1 MSLEGFINTIPDL
14 LRHRVELAPSST
26 AILEKSH
33 SQIWTGLTWR
43 QFDQAVEH
51 LTQQLMSA
59 GIGRGDQ
66 VAILMPNAVQWE
78 IVQHAVFRLGGVIIG
93 LDLNDPAQ
101 RVDDIFNQ
109 CSIRAL
115 IIDGADRL
123 DQIPQHH
130 IEAIDLIL
138 CRHWE
143 RNSCKG
149 PNIKI
154 LADIQAPPMP
164 IETPSPDGST
174 VATIIFTSGTTG
186 RPKALWY
193 THGQLVSAV
202 RSITDLFA
210 DLPDQAHTACWLPLA
225 NPFQR
230 IINLCAIAA
239 NWRCY
244 IVPDPTQIMSAVK
257 EIEPHFFA
265 GVPRFYEKL
274 FQAIEDGIRK
284 RPPWQKALP
293 MWAVRV
299 GKSVSAKR
307 ETKRSISWHLKWLHR
322 IADILVLCRIRR
334 IMGRHLKYF
343 ISGSAPLSDELIRK
357 CLAFGW
363 PIYEAYGI
371 SENIA
376 PMAMNSPGAWRL
388 GSVGRP
394 LGANIIRIADDGE
407 ILVKSPCVAINLKPD
422 GNGGFLTTGDL
433 GRIASDGYLYLQG
446 RKNDTFKL
454 STGRKIIPQP
464 IEEALS
470 LLDGVEHCVAV
481 GHKRKQVIALLN
493 VPADSWRRLSDLN
506 GGEMGARSVLKNEAR
521 MVCAH
526 LPRYCRPAEVL
537 IINDP
542 FSPATGELTTNYK
555 LRRHAVIS
563 KYTSAIDRCYQQI
576 EAERN

>member
-1 MSLEGFINTIPDL
+1 MPLDDLIDTIPDL
-14 LRHRVELAPSST
+14 LRHRVKLAPVSM
-26 AILEKSH
+26 ALLEKGN
-33 SQIWTGLTWR
+33 SQSWTGLTWR
-43 QFDQAVEH
+43 QFDLAVEH
-51 LTQQLMSA
+51 LTQRLMST
-59 GIGRGDQ
+59 GLGHGDQ
-66 VAILMPNAVQWE
+66 VAILMPNAVEWE
-78 IVQHAVFRLGGVIIG
+78 ITQHAVFRLGGVIIG

-115 IIDGADRL
+115 IIDGAVRL
-123 DQIPQHH
+123 DQIPHH
-130 IEAIDLIL
+130 HLEAIELIL
-138 CRHWE
+138 CCRRE
-143 RNSCKG
+143 ACSSEYAKV
-149 PNIKI
+149 KI
-154 LADIQAPPMP
+154 LEDIQASPQP
-164 IETPSPDGST
+164 IEPSPPEASA

-193 THGQLVSAV
+193 THGQLVLAV

-239 NWRCY
+239 NWQCF
-244 IVPDPTQIMSAVK
+244 IVPDPTQIMSAVR

-274 FQAIEDGIRK
+274 FQAIEGGIRQK
-284 RPPWQKALP
+284 PSWQKVLP
-293 MWAVRV
+293 MWAVWV
-299 GKSVSAKR
+299 GKSVSGKI
-307 ETKRSISWHLKWLHR
+307 ETKSSISWHLRWMHR
-322 IADILVLCRIRR
+322 VADTLVLEKIRR
-334 IMGRHLKYF
+334 IMGRQLKYF
-343 ISGSAPLSDELIRK
+343 ISGSAPLSDELIK
-357 CLAFGW
+357 KSYAFGW

-376 PMAMNSPGAWRL
+376 PMAMNSPEASRF

-394 LGANIIRIADDGE
+394 LRENTIKIADDGE
-407 ILVKSPCVAINLKPD
+407 IRVKSACIAINLKPD
-422 GNGGFLTTGDL
+422 ENGGFHNTGDL
-433 GRIASDGYLYLQG
+433 GMIASDGYLYLQG

-470 LLDGVEHCVAV
+470 VLDGVEHCVAV

-493 VPADSWRRLSDLN
+493 VPPEEWRHLSDLN
-506 GGEMGARSVLKNEAR
+506 GGEMGARSFLRNKAQ
-521 MVCAH
+521 MACAH
-526 LPRYCRPAEVL
+526 LPRYCRPTEVL

-542 FSPATGELTTNYK
+542 FSPATGELTTNFK
-555 LRRHAVIS
+555 LRRNAVLS
-563 KYTSAIDRCYQQI
+563 KYTSTINRCYQQI
-576 EAERN
+576 ESESN